1 MGRYVV
7 EPGGSVKT
15 IRIRF
20 GRSEESDPIHVTP
33 FHVKRLSLKTL
44 PEDSGLESEKVNDLF
59 TNAEVAEDHVQD
71 VLHVHPA
78 GYPP

>member
-1 MGRYVV
+1 MGVYLV
-7 EPGGSVKT
+7 EAAETVK
-15 IRIRF
+15 RN
-20 GRSEESDPIHVTP
+20 GLPEVP
-33 FHVKRLSLKTL
+33 FHVKRWSLKTL